1 MALLLDK
8 DPNTGL
14 ELNGLYY
21 RIDKINFN
29 DTQFQVVVTGYASE
43 QAYQDDIS
51 QPIAQPRAYTWDYSK
66 EDLVTSGLNIFE
78 YAYALLKQ
86 LDEFKGAVDH
96 V

>member
-43 QAYQDDIS
+43 QAYKDDIS
-51 QPIAQPRAYTWDYSK
+51 LPVSQPRAYTWDYSK
-66 EDLVTSGLNIFE
+66 QDLVESGLNIFE

-86 LDEFKGAVDH
+86 LDIFKGAVDH